1 MQSTILA
8 QVLVVGDAFTNE
20 SYKTKCS
27 EGIGNDK
34 ITMLEARVRVIKG
47 VDLYNLVQ
55 AVEICLSSNKV
66 VPKKLHVPEFIKYL
80 ETQYHVTHLKS
91 YYNKMEEVM

>member
-1 MQSTILA
+1 MHSLMNPTRQNALS
-8 QVLVVGDAFTNE
+8 
-20 SYKTKCS
+20 
-27 EGIGNDK
+27 GIGNDK

-55 AVEICLSSNKV
+55 AVDICLASNEV
-66 VPKKLHVPEFIKYL
+66 VPKKLHVLEFIKYI
-80 ETQYHVTHLKS
+80 ETQCPVTHLKF